1 MRATRATGVTVQ
13 VRNLDPEVQ
22 QTLKSMA
29 SAQGVSLSEFMRRTL
44 TSIAERQR
52 VKDRWAE
59 AEAEYELKR
68 KRLKAQPPSARE
80 IVDIDTQTIV
90 DIIRE
95 GRGELPS

>member
-1 MRATRATGVTVQ
+1 MRSTGVTVQ
-13 VRNLDPEVQ
+13 VRNLDPDVQ
-22 QTLKSMA
+22 ETLKSMA

-68 KRLKAQPPSARE
+68 RQIRSQPRRPRTPINIDIQE
-80 IVDIDTQTIV
+80 IVDM
-90 DIIRE
+90 IRE
-95 GRGELPS
+95 DRGELPS

>member
-1 MRATRATGVTVQ
+1 MQ
-13 VRNLDPEVQ
+13 VRNLDPAVQ
-22 QTLKSMA
+22 ETLKTLARS
-29 SAQGVSLSEFMRRTL
+29 QGVSLSEYLRRTL

-68 KRLKAQPPSARE
+68 QRLKEHPPTPGR
-80 IVDIDTQTIV
+80 VVKIDTQTIV